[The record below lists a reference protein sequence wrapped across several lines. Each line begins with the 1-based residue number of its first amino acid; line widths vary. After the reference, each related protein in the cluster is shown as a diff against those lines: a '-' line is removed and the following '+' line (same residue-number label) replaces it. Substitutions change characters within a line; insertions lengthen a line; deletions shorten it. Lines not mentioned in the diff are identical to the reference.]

1 MSVTH
6 TDTGTEADTEAD
18 TNTVTWNDKALD
30 EIISND
36 TGRPVLFT
44 NARVLTMDPL
54 IGTLRGADVLLVGA
68 LLVGV
73 GPGIITAAGDDN
85 AIVVDCAGMTVVPAV
100 VDAIALVGGRGRRS
114 EYVATLTPGNTGD
127 LLVVPDSSAPDV
139 ASALATLL
147 TRPQEVR
154 ALVAAGKPVLWSGTD
169 APGRATAPEPG
180 IPAAQDLTGSPRIG
194 VWIDE
199 NDFLHQE
206 LTPDGRYDETR
217 GGRPHAYEGR
227 YWIDGDRIDYLDDLG
242 FWAFGEF
249 RGDELHHAGY
259 AMRLG
264 GGRSAEARHAVRGP
278 GRARA

>member
-6 TDTGTEADTEAD
+6 TDTGTEADTGTVAWNSEA
-18 TNTVTWNDKALD
+18 LG
-30 EIISND
+30 EIVSND
-36 TGRPVLFT
+36 AGRPVLFT

-54 IGTLRGADVLLVGA
+54 IGTLRSADVLLVGA

-85 AIVVDCAGMTVVPAV
+85 AIVVDCTGMTVVPAV
-100 VDAIALVGGRGRRS
+100 VDSVALVGGRGQRVDYAGS
-114 EYVATLTPGNTGD
+114 LTPGNTGD
-127 LLVVPDSSAPDV
+127 LLVVPDEFAPDV
-139 ASALATLL
+139 QGAVATLL
-147 TRPQEVR
+147 TRPEEVR

-169 APGRATAPEPG
+169 APRRATAPEAG
-180 IPAAQDLTGSPRIG
+180 IPAAQDLTGSPRVG
-194 VWIDE
+194 VWIDQ

-227 YWIDGDRIDYLDDLG
+227 YWIDGNRIDYLDDLG

-249 RGDELHHAGY
+249 RGEELHHAGY

-264 GGRSAEARHAVRGP
+264 G
-278 GRARA
+278 RA

>member
-6 TDTGTEADTEAD
+6 TETGTD
-18 TNTVTWNDKALD
+18 TVTWNSKALD
-30 EIISND
+30 EIAAND
-36 TGRPVLFT
+36 AGRPVLFT

-54 IGTLRGADVLLVGA
+54 IGTLRADVLLVGA

-85 AIVVDCAGMTVVPAV
+85 AIVVDCTGMTVVPAV
-100 VDAIALVGGRGRRS
+100 VDTVALVGGRGQRA
-114 EYVATLTPGNTGD
+114 EYVRTLTPGNTGD
-127 LLVVPDSSAPDV
+127 LLVVPDEFAPDV
-139 ASALATLL
+139 QGAVATLL
-147 TRPQEVR
+147 TRPEEVR

-169 APGRATAPEPG
+169 APGRATAPEAG

-206 LTPDGRYDETR
+206 LTADGRYDETR

-249 RGDELHHAGY
+249 RGEELHHAGY

-264 GGRSAEARHAVRGP
+264 
-278 GRARA
+278 ARA